1 MNNGLNKELWIVLH
15 AKKNHE
21 VMVNMAL
28 IVQKYGGTSVG
39 DLEKIKFV
47 AKKILAA
54 KQQGDQIV
62 VVVSA
67 MAGETDRLEQLA
79 YSLVEQPDQREF
91 DVLLSVG
98 EQVTIA
104 LLSMAL
110 LDIGCESRSY
120 TGQQLKILTDSVY
133 TKAQILDIDKTK
145 ILNDLQNDKVVVV
158 AGFQGVDAAGNI
170 TTLGRGGSDT
180 TAVALAAAL
189 KADECHIY
197 TDVDGVYTADPNI
210 ECNATK
216 IANITFAEMLQLS
229 RAGAKVLQ
237 AKAVEFASRYNV
249 PLRVLSTFEGGVGTL
264 VSY

>member
-210 ECNATK
+210 VCNAKK
-216 IANITFAEMLQLS
+216 IENISFAEMLKLS
-229 RAGAKVLQ
+229 SAGAKVLQ

-249 PLRVLSTFEGGVGTL
+249 PLRVLSTFESGVGTL